1 MAKTRKTKNKNKSDD
16 EDLNELTEAQLLQ
29 KAIQASM
36 QDAFHQDNVDNDED
50 AIMQAALKASLND
63 F

>member
-1 MAKTRKTKNKNKSDD
+1 VDINQLA
-16 EDLNELTEAQLLQ
+16 EEQLLE

-36 QDAFHQDNVDNDED
+36 QDANHQNNVDNDDED